1 MIAPGE
7 TPMSVAGSDQ
17 TSNTAAPAGEGAAVP
32 APHAAAPVRHK
43 RRRVRGFI
51 KTTVILACLFAIALS
66 AGFLW
71 FVLKLPTREIV
82 LNRTA
87 DGIVVL
93 TGGASRVNDAFE
105 LLAGKRGRRLLISGV
120 YPATNA
126 GEISRLMPEYQRLF
140 ACCVDLDRAAINT
153 LGNALGAKRWAQAQG
168 FRSLIVVTSAYHMP
182 RALAELAHQL
192 PEVELI
198 PFPVVTDK
206 LRSEPWWSHVSTA
219 KLLVFEYLKYI
230 ISAVRIRIAP
240 AASPAAPGRISELRL
255 GVPAPLT
262 PASGQ

>member
-17 TSNTAAPAGEGAAVP
+17 TNNAAAPKGESAAAQ
-32 APHAAAPVRHK
+32 APQAAAPVRRGRI
-43 RRRVRGFI
+43 RRFVRA
-51 KTTVILACLFAIALS
+51 TVILAALIAIAFS

-71 FVLKLPTREIV
+71 FVLKLPSREIV
-82 LNRTA
+82 LNRNA

-105 LLAGKRGRRLLISGV
+105 LLASKRGRRLLISGV

-126 GEISRLMPEYQRLF
+126 GEISRVLPEYERLF
-140 ACCVDLDRAAINT
+140 ACCVDLDRAAVNT
-153 LGNALGAKRWAQAQG
+153 LGNALGTKRWSQAQG
-168 FRSLIVVTSAYHMP
+168 FRSLIVVASAYHMP

-219 KLLVFEYLKYI
+219 RLLVVEYLKYI
-230 ISAVRIRIAP
+230 VSAVRIRITP
-240 AASPAAPGRISELRL
+240 AASPAAPARFSELRL
-255 GVPAPLT
+255 GVAAPSA